1 MSLKTK
7 ETMTKEVKESM
18 MMKLIKKNIN
28 GNSGFVNY
36 NNRF

>member
-18 MMKLIKKNIN
+18 MMKLIKKNQMEILDL
-28 GNSGFVNY
+28 
-36 NNRF
+36 